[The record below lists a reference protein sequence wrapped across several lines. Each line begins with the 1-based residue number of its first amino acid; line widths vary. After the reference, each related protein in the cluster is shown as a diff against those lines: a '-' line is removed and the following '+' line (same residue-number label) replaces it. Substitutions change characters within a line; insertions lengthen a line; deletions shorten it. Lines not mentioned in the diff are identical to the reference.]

1 MNTHFPGC
9 TDVVEG
15 TLDTIGIL
23 TAINGKI
30 ISHKR
35 IFWTIDSF
43 SIFKSHGIDGIMS
56 NVLELL
62 SNWDIDSALGVNPS
76 KTELVLFTT

>member
-1 MNTHFPGC
+1 M
-9 TDVVEG
+9 VEG

-35 IFWTIDSF
+35 IFWAIDSF
-43 SIFKSHGIDGIMS
+43 STFKSHGIDGIMS

-62 SNWDIDSALGVNPS
+62 SNWAIDSALGVNPS